1 MNVFLMPAYEVV
13 KLRDVAAPGESGM
26 DTLRSLFPDGEANN
40 LNFVMFSTSGT
51 HGSYLTIEECA
62 ASLDTDEPE
71 KLTVLVIQPRVVRM
85 LYGEVEIAHEDVP
98 FLLKLRESSKRV
110 FAEQ

>member
-1 MNVFLMPAYEVV
+1 MNVFVMPAYEVV
-13 KLRDVAAPGESGM
+13 KIRDLAEIGESGM
-26 DTLRSLFPDGEANN
+26 DVLRSLFPDGEAND

-51 HGSYLTIEECA
+51 HGSYLTIEEVA
-62 ASLDTDEPE
+62 ASPETDEPC

-85 LYGEVEIAHEDVP
+85 LYGEVAITTDDVP
-98 FLLKLRESSKRV
+98 FLMKLQESSKRV